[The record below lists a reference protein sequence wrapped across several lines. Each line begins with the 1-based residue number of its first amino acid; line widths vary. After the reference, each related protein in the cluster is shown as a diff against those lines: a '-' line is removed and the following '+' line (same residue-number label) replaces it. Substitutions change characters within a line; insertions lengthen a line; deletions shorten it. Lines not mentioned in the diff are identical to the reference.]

1 MSSHS
6 PSASASGSHSPSAS
20 ALSATAYPVVAE
32 IWSTF
37 EATMM
42 VQAKKLVEDI
52 AAHQNR
58 DSKEL
63 WSQIKKQIRIPLADA
78 EFPEPTLCSHSI
90 GSQGSA
96 VLQLCRAPCLLGFG
110 TCPKHANMAKAS
122 HSHDS
127 AEPVE
132 AIKDIEGNTYY
143 VDEKKIARDKYGKP
157 KGIVKEDVLYLFNS
171 NQKP

>member
-1 MSSHS
+1 VN
-6 PSASASGSHSPSAS
+6 ASGSPSPLVNASGSPSP
-20 ALSATAYPVVAE
+20 LVNAYPVVAE
-32 IWSTF
+32 IWTTF

-52 AAHQNR
+52 AAHQGR

-63 WSQIKKQIRIPLADA
+63 WAQIKKQIRIPLADA

-90 GSQGSA
+90 GSQSSA

-122 HSHDS
+122 HSES
-127 AEPVE
+127 EAQPVE
-132 AIKDIEGNTYY
+132 AIKDMDGQTYY
-143 VDEKKIARDKYGKP
+143 MDEKKIARDKNGKP
-157 KGIVKEDVLYLFNS
+157 RGIVKEDVLYLFNTL
-171 NQKP
+171 P